1 MGNKVIKLSDGQKYI
16 IANEIEINEKLYYQL
31 LMVDGNTDFFVA
43 ERVGNDIILIKDK
56 LMEAKILIEMSKNL
70 PIKK

>member
-1 MGNKVIKLSDGQKYI
+1 MGNKVIKLSDGKKYI